1 MLGAAVLAGHA
12 RTSGSEGVRS
22 VGGDIVLLGDSIFD
36 NAAYTAGEPDVLG
49 HLRSMLPTGWRA
61 SLRALDG
68 ARIPQLREQLSRL
81 PRETAHLVVSIGGN
95 DVLGNMDLLSTPRP
109 STTALWSLFA
119 ERVAAFES
127 AYRAALEHVL
137 RLEKPL
143 TVCTIYNGNLDPA
156 IAPAARLALTMFN
169 DVILRTAFERSIGL
183 IELRLVCT
191 QPADYANPIEPSG
204 IGGRKIAQAIMAAV
218 GIDTAAGIA
227 SRVTALRA

>member
-1 MLGAAVLAGHA
+1 M
-12 RTSGSEGVRS
+12 
-22 VGGDIVLLGDSIFD
+22 GGDIVLLGDSIFD

-81 PRETAHLVVSIGGN
+81 PGETTHLVVSIGGN
-95 DVLGNMDLLSTPRP
+95 DVLGNTDLLSTAMS
-109 STTALWSLFA
+109 STTLWSLFA
-119 ERVAAFES
+119 ERVDAFES
-127 AYRAALEHVL
+127 AYRAAIEHVL
-137 RLEKPL
+137 TLDKAITL
-143 TVCTIYNGNLDPA
+143 CTIYNGNLDAA

-204 IGGRKIAQAIMAAV
+204 IGGRKIAQAIVAAV
-218 GIDTAAGIA
+218 GIDTGAGIA
-227 SRVTALRA
+227 SRVTALRVDASP